1 MKITKSILTKIIKEE
16 ILREMTDDE
25 QINQL
30 ISELRPLLSLK
41 VTPASLNRIKNVL
54 ERSDVDLSS
63 GKGAIVSQY
72 LDNYLPFFKE
82 WSERQS
88 GISEGGESLNPEEKG
103 NDIWQA
109 SEVHKGKD
117 LPGLYLSG
125 KDLNMAYLAGLDLSG
140 ADLSGADLQRAEVN
154 ECSFKGANLSG
165 ADLSYAVMWECDL
178 SGADLSG
185 ATMTET
191 DLMLGNLSNAN
202 LSNAN
207 LTGVSFLSAN
217 LQGANLSGANLGVS
231 ESYREGSL
239 AADLSE
245 ADLTGANLSGANLTG
260 VRYNNKT
267 IFPKGFDRSSL
278 EASE

>member
-1 MKITKSILTKIIKEE
+1 MKITKSTLKKIIKEE

-41 VTPASLNRIKNVL
+41 VTPANLNRIKNVL
-54 ERSDVDLSS
+54 ERSGADLSS
-63 GKGAIVSQY
+63 GKGVVVSQY

-88 GISEGGESLNPEEKG
+88 VINEEGGEDG
-103 NDIWQA
+103 IWHA
-109 SEVHKGKD
+109 SEVYKGKD

-125 KDLNMAYLAGLDLSG
+125 KVLDMAFLSGLDLSG
-140 ADLSGADLQRAEVN
+140 ADLSGASLQRAVLK
-154 ECSFKGANLSG
+154 ECSLKGANLSG
-165 ADLSYAVMWECDL
+165 ADLSYAVMTECKL
-178 SGADLSG
+178 HGADLSG
-185 ATMTET
+185 ATMTEA
-191 DLMLGNLSNAN
+191 DLLLGNLSNAN

-207 LTGVSFLSAN
+207 LTGVSFFSAK
-217 LQGANLSGANLGVS
+217 LRRANLSGADLSVV
-231 ESYREGSL
+231 SYRAGSL
-239 AADLSE
+239 ATDLSE
-245 ADLTGANLSGANLTG
+245 ADLTGANLSRANLTG

-278 EASE
+278 EVPEQ

>member
-41 VTPASLNRIKNVL
+41 ATPANLNRIKNVL
-54 ERSDVDLSS
+54 ERSGVDLSS

-88 GISEGGESLNPEEKG
+88 IINQGGESSNLEDNLWH
-103 NDIWQA
+103 IYA
-109 SEVHKGKD
+109 EVHEGED

-125 KDLNMAYLAGLDLSG
+125 KVLDWLFLSGLNFSG
-140 ADLSGADLQRAEVN
+140 ADLSGASLQRAEMM

-165 ADLSYAVMWECDL
+165 ADLSYTRMTECDL

-185 ATMTET
+185 ATMTEA

-202 LSNAN
+202 ISNAD
-207 LTGVSFLSAN
+207 LTGVSFFSAN
-217 LQGANLSGANLGVS
+217 LQGANLSGADLSVV
-231 ESYREGSL
+231 SYRAGSL
-239 AADLSE
+239 ATDLSG

-260 VRYNNKT
+260 VRYNSKT
-267 IFPKGFDRSSL
+267 KFPKGFDRSSL